1 MDGERKYGYGV
12 DVLRAWAAFKD
23 SDKNTQVSRD
33 QLDKVNKEVKL
44 FRDVLRVLLTHVHQ
58 GLNSPYS
65 TSTPI
70 AFDKLLMVDKLFL
83 VRLLEFTREITQ
95 CYERFDLKEVYSKT
109 LDFVV
114 RDVTDFYLDFS
125 KYRRRRL
132 IEAAQKQQ
140 GVRAAPEMAS
150 MLQVVSQVYLAL
162 LQTGAPILP
171 FTAQEA
177 YD

>member
-1 MDGERKYGYGV
+1 
-12 DVLRAWAAFKD
+12 
-23 SDKNTQVSRD
+23 
-33 QLDKVNKEVKL
+33 
-44 FRDVLRVLLTHVHQ
+44 
-58 GLNSPYS
+58 
-65 TSTPI
+65 
-70 AFDKLLMVDKLFL
+70 MVDKLFL

-132 IEAAQKQQ
+132 IEAAQIQQ